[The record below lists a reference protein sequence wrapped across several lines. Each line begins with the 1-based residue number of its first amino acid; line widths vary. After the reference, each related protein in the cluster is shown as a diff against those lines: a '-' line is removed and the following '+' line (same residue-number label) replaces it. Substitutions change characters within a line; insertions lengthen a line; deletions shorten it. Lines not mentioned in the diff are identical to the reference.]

1 MNPTP
6 SDVHVNRP
14 LTNISVGYVQDQTR
28 FVTAQIFPNIPVQKK
43 SDQIS
48 TWSRDDWNRDEMR
61 ERAPATESAGGGW
74 RIGTP
79 DAYLAIVYAFH
90 KDIDDQVRS
99 NADSAATLDEEATR
113 YVTLKG
119 LIRRER
125 LWISKFFKSG
135 VWGKNYTGVASAPT
149 TGQTLQWN
157 DAASDP
163 VQVLRR
169 LRTDVGELTGGF
181 EPNTLVLGRRAWD
194 ALYDHP
200 DIIDRIKYGGSPNAP
215 AVVARNAIAALLEID
230 RIFVLNAVENT
241 AAEGL
246 AGVHSFMAGS
256 HALFCHVAPNPG
268 LMTPSA
274 GYTFSWNGYLGA
286 ADDGQR
292 ISSFRMDNIRSD
304 RVEIEMAFDQ
314 KVIGADLGVFL
325 QDIVAAP
332 TGAL

>member
-14 LTNISVGYVQDQTR
+14 LTNISVAYIQDQTR
-28 FVTAQIFPNIPVQKK
+28 FVTSKIFPNIPVQKK
-43 SDQIS
+43 SDQIT
-48 TWSRDDWNRDEMR
+48 TWSKDDWNRDEMR
-61 ERAPATESAGGGW
+61 ERAPATESAGGGY
-74 RIGTP
+74 RPSTP
-79 DAYLAIVYAFH
+79 DSYLAIVYAFH
-90 KDIDDQVRS
+90 KDVDDQTRS
-99 NADSAATLDEEATR
+99 NADQNTLDEEATR
-113 YVTLKG
+113 FVTMKG
-119 LIRRER
+119 LLRRER
-125 LWISKFFKSG
+125 LWINKFFKTG
-135 VWGKNYTGVASAPT
+135 VWGTNYTGVASAPT

-163 VQVLRR
+163 VMVMRR
-169 LRTDVGELTGGF
+169 LRTNVGEATGGF

-200 DIIDRIKYGGSPNAP
+200 DIIDRIKYGGTPGAP
-215 AVVARNAIAALLEID
+215 AIVARQAIAALLEID
-230 RIFVLNAVENT
+230 NIYVLNAVENT

-246 AGVHSFMAGS
+246 TGSHSFMAGN

-286 ADDGQR
+286 AEDGQR
-292 ISSFRMDNIRSD
+292 ISQFRMENIRSD

-314 KVIGADLGVFL
+314 KLVGADLGVFI
-325 QDIVAAP
+325 QNVVATP
-332 TGAL
+332 TAL